1 MFYECSRLDIQNK
14 QAKMYRTQPLSN
26 LNILVGILLDATD
39 LLESNKDMTLDLFL
53 RETYFIKSI
62 FMLKGNVM
70 LGFIS
75 NLRKIIVE
83 KI

>member
-1 MFYECSRLDIQNK
+1 
-14 QAKMYRTQPLSN
+14 MYRTQPLSN